1 VAFSLRHA
9 RVWRLAGPLI
19 VSNVSVAV
27 LGMVDTAVVGH
38 LSDPAYLGAV
48 AVGAVIFDFLYWGTG
63 FLRMGTT
70 GIVAQIRGRDNTDE
84 MRSSLLHAGALAL
97 AIAALF
103 LLLQVAVARIGVTL
117 IGGSLAVRHFA
128 RVYVYWAIWGAPAV
142 LAGMAIMGWL
152 LGMQNA
158 GATLIMAVTTNIT
171 NVALDFL
178 FVFGLDMNVRGV
190 ALASVLAQY
199 TGLVAG
205 LALVRRELRRHP
217 GAWRHDLLTDW
228 QRFGSMLMLNRNIF
242 IRTLCII
249 FTFAFFT
256 RQGARQGDLVLAANA
271 ILINFLLLISLG
283 LDGFANAAEAMV
295 GRAIG
300 AGEPHA
306 FRDAVLSAGFWSLIG
321 AALFSLLYVFGGR
334 PLIDLITDLDAVRA
348 VAYRYLPWIMV
359 MPLVGVWCYL
369 LDGIFIG
376 ATRGREM
383 RDTLLISTLLVF
395 LPAWYGL
402 RFLGNHGLWLAMLL
416 FFAARGLT
424 LGFVS
429 WRIEHAGGFIP
440 RRA

>member
-1 VAFSLRHA
+1 
-9 RVWRLAGPLI
+9 
-19 VSNVSVAV
+19 
-27 LGMVDTAVVGH
+27 MVDTAVVGH

-48 AVGAVIFDFLYWGTG
+48 AVGAVIFDFLYWSMG

-70 GIVAQIRGRDNTDE
+70 GIVAQIHGRGNAGE
-84 MRSSLLHAGALAL
+84 MRSSLLHAGAAAL
-97 AIAALF
+97 AIAVLF
-103 LLLQVAVARIGVTL
+103 LLLQAPVARIGVYL
-117 IGGSLAVRHFA
+117 IGGSEDVRHYA
-128 RVYVYWAIWGAPAV
+128 GVYVYWAIWGAPAV

-158 GATLIMAVTTNIT
+158 GATLIMAVTTNLT
-171 NVALDFL
+171 NVVLDFL
-178 FVFGLDMNVRGV
+178 LVFGLDMNVRGV

-199 TGLVAG
+199 TGLAVG

-217 GAWRHDLLTDW
+217 GDWRRDLLTDW
-228 QRFGSMLMLNRNIF
+228 QRLGAMLVLNRNIF

-256 RQGARQGDLVLAANA
+256 RQGARQGELVLAANA

-300 AGEPHA
+300 AAERPA
-306 FRDAVLSAGFWSLIG
+306 FRDAVLSTGFWSLIVAG
-321 AALFSLLYVFGGR
+321 LFSLFYILGGR
-334 PLIDLITDLDAVRA
+334 PLIDLMTDLGAVRT

-383 RDTLLISTLLVF
+383 RDTLLVSTLLVF

-402 RFLGNHGLWLAMLL
+402 RHLGNHGLWLAMLL